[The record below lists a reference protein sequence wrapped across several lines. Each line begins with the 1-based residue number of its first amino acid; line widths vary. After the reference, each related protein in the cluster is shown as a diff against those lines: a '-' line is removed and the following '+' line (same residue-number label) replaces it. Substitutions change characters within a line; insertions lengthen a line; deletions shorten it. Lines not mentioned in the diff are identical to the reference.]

1 VLDIGAPA
9 PPIALLDAASGEIVS
24 DPWLD
29 APGPTVVAFFKTTC
43 PVCMMA
49 APKIQALA
57 DGGVRVVAIGQDPP
71 PALERYA
78 AEHGQRVVTL
88 SEASPYPVS
97 DAYALTVVPT
107 LYAIDRAGNV
117 VDAVQS
123 WDRVRWNEF
132 AAGLGVPPVSDP
144 SDGLPTF
151 RPG

>member
-1 VLDIGAPA
+1 MLDAGAVA
-9 PPIALLDAASGEIVS
+9 PPIALPDAASGEIVS
-24 DPWLD
+24 DPWRD

-57 DGGVRVVAIGQDPP
+57 DAGVRVVAIGEDPP

-78 AEHGQRVVTL
+78 TEHGQHVVTL

-97 DAYALTVVPT
+97 EAYALTVVPT
-107 LYAIDRAGNV
+107 LYAIDQAGRV

-123 WDRVRWNEF
+123 WDRARWNEF
-132 AAGLGVPPVSDP
+132 AAALGAPPVSDP
-144 SDGLPTF
+144 SDGLAAF

>member
-1 VLDIGAPA
+1 
-9 PPIALLDAASGEIVS
+9 
-24 DPWLD
+24 
-29 APGPTVVAFFKTTC
+29 
-43 PVCMMA
+43 MMA

-57 DGGVRVVAIGQDPP
+57 DGGVRVVAIGEDPP

-123 WDRVRWNEF
+123 WDRVRWNEL
-132 AAGLGVPPVSDP
+132 AAGLGVPSVSDP